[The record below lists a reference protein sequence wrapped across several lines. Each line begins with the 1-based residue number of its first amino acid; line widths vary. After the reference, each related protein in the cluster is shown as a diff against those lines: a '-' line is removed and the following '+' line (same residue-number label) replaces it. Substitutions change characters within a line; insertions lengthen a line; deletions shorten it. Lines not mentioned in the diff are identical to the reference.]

1 MKKIISMICMLMLV
15 VYVSISFAQQQVSIT
30 VLKSEVES
38 DLAGFNLYQDD
49 ATAPFAT
56 IDSKIIPWVW
66 VGDVTLMNGK
76 TAISATA
83 FDISGNES
91 TRSPKTT
98 FDPAPGSPDRVTV
111 VKIEVKVTTGE

>member
-1 MKKIISMICMLMLV
+1 MKKIISMLFTLVLV

-49 ATAPFAT
+49 ATVPFAT
-56 IDSKIIPWVW
+56 IDSKILPWVW
-66 VGDVTLMNGK
+66 SGDITLTNGK
-76 TAISATA
+76 TDISATA
-83 FDISGNES
+83 FDTSGNES
-91 TRSPKTT
+91 IRCSKTT
-98 FDPAPGSPDRVTV
+98 FDPAPSSPDRVTV